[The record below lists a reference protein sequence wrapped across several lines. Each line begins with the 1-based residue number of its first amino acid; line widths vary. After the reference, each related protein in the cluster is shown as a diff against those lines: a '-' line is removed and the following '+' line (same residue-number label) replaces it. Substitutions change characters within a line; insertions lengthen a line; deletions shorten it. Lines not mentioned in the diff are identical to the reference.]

1 MNVFSTSLLQRKIR
15 IYKFTR
21 EDYERH
27 YRLFIKSENIMCQT
41 FLEDEITL
49 YKYIGEDDEAFMS
62 ICNVYDRREYNIVNI
77 HEDVPGIDHIGIVHH
92 ISGIFYK
99 NNIPLL
105 YINTYT
111 YNLILISD
119 EFIGKALEV
128 LTRIG
133 MQTPQNF

>member
-1 MNVFSTSLLQRKIR
+1 
-15 IYKFTR
+15 
-21 EDYERH
+21 
-27 YRLFIKSENIMCQT
+27 MCQT
-41 FLEDEITL
+41 FLEEEITL